1 MILFSERLVVA
12 EEFEKWAEENNV
24 KNCPLSVL
32 GFLETHGML
41 NEPATKDFCKRTGRK
56 CHPTIMNKKEEK

>member
-32 GFLETHGML
+32 GFLRTRGML
-41 NEPATKDFCKRTGRK
+41 NEPAIKNFCKQTGRK
-56 CHPTIMNKKEEK
+56 CHPTIKNKKGE